1 MDIFFKFIYRFK
13 LFAETSDLTTTVTS
27 SSGESP
33 PKKWNSEVKGYAE
46 YEMFLVNISTRE
58 RLVSSTRRT
67 DRNQ

>member
-33 PKKWNSEVKGYAE
+33 PKNGILKWKG
-46 YEMFLVNISTRE
+46 MQNMKCF
-58 RLVSSTRRT
+58 
-67 DRNQ
+67 